1 MTCAG
6 RGGRRLTGGVREERP
21 GMDTVG
27 VLAKFEFKAGNE
39 AAVERFFRQ
48 GQLVV
53 QGQPETTQW
62 FAYRLG
68 TTTYGAFATF
78 ANEEDRDALLSAGGP
93 RSSRENADLFEHP
106 PSFEKVDIV
115 AARTVV

>member
-1 MTCAG
+1 M
-6 RGGRRLTGGVREERP
+6 V
-21 GMDTVG
+21 TVG
-27 VLAKFEFKAGNE
+27 VLATFEFKAGNE

-53 QGQPETTQW
+53 EGQPETTQW

-68 TTTYGAFATF
+68 ATTYGAFAVF
-78 ANEEDRDALLSAGGP
+78 ASDEDREALLAAGGP
-93 RSSRENADLFEHP
+93 QASRENAELFARA

-115 AARTVV
+115 AARTAA

>member
-1 MTCAG
+1 ML
-6 RGGRRLTGGVREERP
+6 R
-21 GMDTVG
+21 VG

-39 AAVERFFRQ
+39 EAVERFFRQ

-53 QGQPETTQW
+53 EGQPETTQW

-68 TTTYGAFATF
+68 ATTFGAFAVF
-78 ANEEDRDALLSAGGP
+78 ANDEDREALLSAGGP
-93 RSSRENADLFEHP
+93 RASRENADLFEHV

-115 AARTVV
+115 AARAAD